1 MEVYTTETEQV
12 DAIKRFFVTN
22 GKYLAVGLVLGVGAL
37 IGWRYWQTHQT
48 NQLYETAVTFE
59 TLNKSLASDSK
70 AGIAAVE
77 KFANETNNIYGVMA
91 ELELA
96 KHAVGQNELPQAEKS
111 LLAASGKAKD
121 ENMQSLSSLRLA
133 RVQLAE
139 DKTDAA
145 LKTLEQVK
153 GKGWLSVSEE
163 IRGDILAKKG
173 DIAGARAAYS
183 KGLDLDGPPAM
194 KDLVKIKLNNLSN

>member
-12 DAIKRFFVTN
+12 DAIKRFFATN
-22 GKYLAVGLVLGVGAL
+22 GKYLAVGLILGIGAL
-37 IGWRYWQTHQT
+37 IGWNYWKGHQT
-48 NQLYETAVTFE
+48 NQLYETAESFE
-59 TLNKSLASDSK
+59 KMNKSLVSGSK
-70 AGIAAVE
+70 ESIAAAE
-77 KFANETNNIYGVMA
+77 TFANETNNIYGVMTD
-91 ELELA
+91 LELA
-96 KHAVGQNELPQAEKS
+96 KQAVEQNNLAQAEKN

-121 ENMQSLSSLRLA
+121 GDMQSIANLRLA

-145 LKTLEQVK
+145 LKTLEQIK
-153 GKGWLSVSEE
+153 GKGWVVAVED

-183 KGLDLDGPPAM
+183 NGLGADGPQIM
-194 KDLVKIKLNNLSN
+194 KDFMKIKLNNLSN

>member
-22 GKYLAVGLVLGVGAL
+22 GKYLAVGLILGIGAL
-37 IGWRYWQTHQT
+37 VGWNYWKGHQT
-48 NQLYETAVTFE
+48 NQLYETAASFE
-59 TLNKSLASDSK
+59 KMNKSLASGSK
-70 AGIAAVE
+70 ESIAAAE
-77 KFANETNNIYGVMA
+77 KFANETNNIYGVMTD
-91 ELELA
+91 LELA
-96 KHAVGQNELPQAEKS
+96 KQAVEQNNLAQAEKN

-121 ENMQSLSSLRLA
+121 GDMQSIANLRLA

-153 GKGWLSVSEE
+153 GKGWMVVVED
-163 IRGDILAKKG
+163 IRGDVLAKKG

-183 KGLDLDGPPAM
+183 KGLGAEGPQIM
-194 KDLVKIKLNNLSN
+194 KEFMKIKLNNLSN

>member
-12 DAIKRFFVTN
+12 DAIKRFFATN
-22 GKYLAVGLVLGVGAL
+22 GKYIAVGLVLGIGVL

-48 NQLYETAVTFE
+48 NQLHETAAEFE
-59 TLNKSLASDSK
+59 ALNTSLASGSK
-70 AGIAAVE
+70 ESIAAAE
-77 KFANETNNIYGVMA
+77 KFANTTDNIYGVMA
-91 ELELA
+91 DLELA
-96 KHAVGQNELPQAEKS
+96 KRAVEKNDLAQAEKN
-111 LLAASGKAKD
+111 LLTASGKAKD
-121 ENMQSLSSLRLA
+121 EDMRAISNLRLA

-153 GKGWLSVSEE
+153 GKGWVVATEDL
-163 IRGDILAKKG
+163 RGDILAKKG

-183 KGLDLDGPPAM
+183 KGLESEGPQVV
-194 KDLVKIKLNNLSN
+194 KDSIKIKFNNLSN

>member
-1 MEVYTTETEQV
+1 MQVYTTETEQV

-22 GKYLAVGLVLGVGAL
+22 GKYLAVGLVLGIGVL
-37 IGWRYWQTHQT
+37 VGWRYWQTHQT
-48 NQLYETAVTFE
+48 NQLHETAATFE
-59 TLNKSLASDSK
+59 KLNKSLALGSK
-70 AGIAAVE
+70 EGVAAVD

-91 ELELA
+91 DLELA
-96 KHAVGQNELPQAEKS
+96 KYAVGQNDLAQAEKN
-111 LLAASGKAKD
+111 LLAASAKATD
-121 ENMQSLSSLRLA
+121 EEMKTLSNLRLA

-145 LKTLEQVK
+145 LKTLELVK
-153 GKGWLSVSEE
+153 GKGWLVVAED

-183 KGLDLDGPPAM
+183 KGLESDGPQTM
-194 KDLVKIKLNNLSN
+194 KDFIKIKLNNLSN

>member
-1 MEVYTTETEQV
+1 MQVYTTETEQV
-12 DAIKRFFVTN
+12 DAIKRFFTTN
-22 GKYLAVGLVLGVGAL
+22 GKYIAVGLVMGIGAL

-48 NQLYETAVTFE
+48 NQLHETAAVFE
-59 TLNKSLASDSK
+59 NLNKSLASDSK
-70 AGIAAVE
+70 ESVEAVE

-96 KHAVGQNELPQAEKS
+96 KHAIKQNDLAPAEKN
-111 LLAASGKAKD
+111 LLTASGKAKD
-121 ENMQSLSSLRLA
+121 EDMQALSNLRLS

-153 GKGWLSVSEE
+153 GKGWQIVVED

-183 KGLDLDGPPAM
+183 KGLELNGIQAM
-194 KDLVKIKLNNLSN
+194 KDLIQIKLNNLSN